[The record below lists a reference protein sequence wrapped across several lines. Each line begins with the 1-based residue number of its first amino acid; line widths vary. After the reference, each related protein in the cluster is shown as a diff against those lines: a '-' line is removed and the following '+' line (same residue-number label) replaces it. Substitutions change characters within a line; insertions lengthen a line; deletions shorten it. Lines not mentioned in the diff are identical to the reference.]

1 MERVYQRQYE
11 DYSGVVPNPD
21 DFPILNKKG
30 ENHEKK
36 EISSVLP
43 INNLGLEDILI
54 LGLLIILLTE
64 EKKDMPTIIA
74 LGFLLL
80 SGNIF

>member
-1 MERVYQRQYE
+1 LERVYQRQYE

-30 ENHEKK
+30 ENPEKK